1 MRKAE
6 ILKLTESL
14 TYKVVEDVD
23 IVLDLFETKNP
34 VKLEI
39 VFDKPGVSCHLIGMY
54 VLNDGEK
61 LDFTT
66 IAKHETR
73 NTSCLQD
80 VRGVLRD
87 NSDSKYIGSIVIEEN
102 ASQTESFLDDS
113 VLVLGQGTKNQSEPI
128 LEIKNNDVKASH
140 GSTTGR
146 INEEE
151 IFYLQARGL
160 SKKES
165 ENIIVEGFFE
175 KLLNQIEDN
184 TIREVIAEKLAK
196 KLNQ

>member
-6 ILKLTESL
+6 ILKLTQNI
-14 TYKVVEDVD
+14 TYQVVEDTD
-23 IVLDLFETKNP
+23 LILDLFETTSP

-39 VFDKPGVSCHLIGMY
+39 IFDKPGVSCHLIGMY
-54 VLNDGEK
+54 VLNNGEK

-66 IAKHETR
+66 IAKHESR

-87 NSDSKYIGSIVIEEN
+87 NSDSKYIGSIIIEEN

-146 INEEE
+146 INEDE
-151 IFYLQARGL
+151 IFYLQSRGL
-160 SKKES
+160 SKKEA

-175 KLLNQIEDN
+175 KLLNQIEDT
-184 TIREVIAEKLAK
+184 TIREVIAEKLAS